1 MKVARLAALGDPIP
15 PTAAALPNGAVA
27 AIGNFDGVH
36 RGHRETLAVA
46 RREAARLGA
55 AFAAVTFDPHPAR
68 VLRPDRAPKAIS
80 TPADR
85 EALLAAAGVELL
97 VVLRFREEIANT
109 PAEDFVE
116 RLLLGRLGVR
126 AVAQGGNF
134 RFGRGR
140 AGGLDTL
147 RSVGARRGFAVIE
160 SPAVRFDG
168 RPVSSTR
175 IREALAAGRPEEA
188 EAMLGRPYEL
198 SGAVVPGAGRGRG
211 LGFPTANLL
220 PEGEPLLR
228 EGVYAADAL
237 PEDEPAAPPP
247 DRAAADARRRAI
259 VHFGPRPTF
268 SDGPSLEAHLLDYA
282 GAPRSLRLRFLR
294 FLRPVRAFPGGGA
307 LRRQLERDAAA
318 AADLAGPLPPPSAPT
333 GPRVEALRPSLAGS

>member
-1 MKVARLAALGDPIP
+1 MRVARLAALGDPLP
-15 PTAAALPNGAVA
+15 SAAAPLPNGSVA

-46 RREAARLGA
+46 RRESARLGA

-68 VLRPDRAPKAIS
+68 VLRPGRAPKAIS

-97 VVLRFREEIANT
+97 VVLRFGAEMAKT

-126 AVAQGGNF
+126 AVVQGGNF

-140 AGGLDTL
+140 SGGLDTL

-160 SPAVRFDG
+160 SPAVRFAG
-168 RPVSSTR
+168 RPISSTR

-237 PEDEPAAPPP
+237 VEDEPPPP
-247 DRAAADARRRAI
+247 SGGARPRRRAI

-268 SDGPSLEAHLLDYA
+268 SDGASLEAHLLDYS
-282 GAPRSLRLRFLR
+282 GSPRALRLRFLR
-294 FLRPVRAFPGGGA
+294 FLRPVRAFPGAEA
-307 LRRQLERDAAA
+307 LRLQLERDAAA
-318 AADLAGPLPPPSAPT
+318 ASDPALPPAPA
-333 GPRVEALRPSLAGS
+333 PQVEALRPALAGP

>member
-1 MKVARLAALGDPIP
+1 MRVARLAALGDPLP
-15 PTAAALPNGAVA
+15 PAAAPLPNGSVA

-97 VVLRFREEIANT
+97 VVLRFGAEMAKT

-126 AVAQGGNF
+126 AVVQGGNF

-140 AGGLDTL
+140 SGGLGTL
-147 RSVGARRGFAVIE
+147 RAVGARRGFAVIE

-168 RPVSSTR
+168 RPISSTR
-175 IREALAAGRPEEA
+175 IRETLAAGRPEEA

-237 PEDEPAAPPP
+237 VEDEPPPP
-247 DRAAADARRRAI
+247 SGGARPRRRAI

-268 SDGPSLEAHLLDYA
+268 SDGASLEAHLLDYS
-282 GAPRSLRLRFLR
+282 GSPRALRLRFLR
-294 FLRPVRAFPGGGA
+294 FLRPVRAFPGAEA
-307 LRRQLERDAAA
+307 LRLQLERDAAA
-318 AADLAGPLPPPSAPT
+318 ASDPDLPPAPA
-333 GPRVEALRPSLAGS
+333 PPVEALRPALAGP

>member
-1 MKVARLAALGDPIP
+1 MRVARLAALGDPLP
-15 PTAAALPNGAVA
+15 SAAAPLPNGSVA

-46 RREAARLGA
+46 RGEAARLGA

-97 VVLRFREEIANT
+97 VVLRFGAEMAKT
-109 PAEDFVE
+109 TAEDFVE

-126 AVAQGGNF
+126 SVVQGGNF

-140 AGGLDTL
+140 SGGLGTL
-147 RSVGARRGFAVIE
+147 RAVGARRGFAVIE

-168 RPVSSTR
+168 RPISSTR

-237 PEDEPAAPPP
+237 VEDEPPPP
-247 DRAAADARRRAI
+247 SGGARPRRRAI

-268 SDGPSLEAHLLDYA
+268 SDGASLEAHLLDYS
-282 GAPRSLRLRFLR
+282 GSPRALRLRFLR
-294 FLRPVRAFPGGGA
+294 FLRPVRAFPGAEA
-307 LRRQLERDAAA
+307 LRLQLERDAAA
-318 AADLAGPLPPPSAPT
+318 ASDPDLPPAPA
-333 GPRVEALRPSLAGS
+333 PPVEALRPALAGP

>member
-1 MKVARLAALGDPIP
+1 MRVARLGALGDPLP
-15 PTAAALPNGAVA
+15 PAAAPLPNGSVA

-36 RGHRETLAVA
+36 RGHRETLVIA
-46 RREAARLGA
+46 RGEAARLGA

-97 VVLRFREEIANT
+97 VVLRFGAEMAKT
-109 PAEDFVE
+109 PAEDFVK

-126 AVAQGGNF
+126 SVVQGGNF

-140 AGGLDTL
+140 SGGLGTL
-147 RSVGARRGFAVIE
+147 RAVGARRGFAVIE

-168 RPVSSTR
+168 RPISSTR

-237 PEDEPAAPPP
+237 VEDEPPPP
-247 DRAAADARRRAI
+247 SGGARPRRRAI

-268 SDGPSLEAHLLDYA
+268 SDGASLEAHLLDYS
-282 GAPRSLRLRFLR
+282 GSPRALRLRFLR
-294 FLRPVRAFPGGGA
+294 FLRPVRAFPGAEA
-307 LRRQLERDAAA
+307 LRLQLERDAAA
-318 AADLAGPLPPPSAPT
+318 ASDPALPPAPA
-333 GPRVEALRPSLAGS
+333 PQVEALRPALAGP

>member
-1 MKVARLAALGDPIP
+1 MRVARLAALGDPLP
-15 PTAAALPNGAVA
+15 PAAAPLPNGSVA

-36 RGHRETLAVA
+36 RGHRETLVIA

-68 VLRPDRAPKAIS
+68 VLRPGRAPKAIS

-97 VVLRFREEIANT
+97 VVLRFGAEMAKT

-126 AVAQGGNF
+126 AVVQGGNF

-140 AGGLDTL
+140 SGGLDTL

-160 SPAVRFDG
+160 SPAVRFAG
-168 RPVSSTR
+168 RPISSTR

-237 PEDEPAAPPP
+237 VEDEPPPP
-247 DRAAADARRRAI
+247 SGGARPRRRAI

-268 SDGPSLEAHLLDYA
+268 SDGASLEAHLLDYS
-282 GAPRSLRLRFLR
+282 GSPRALRLRFLR
-294 FLRPVRAFPGGGA
+294 FLRPVRAFPGAEA
-307 LRRQLERDAAA
+307 LRLQLERDAAA
-318 AADLAGPLPPPSAPT
+318 ASDPDLPPAPA
-333 GPRVEALRPSLAGS
+333 PPVEALRPALAGP

>member
-1 MKVARLAALGDPIP
+1 MRVARLAALGDPLP
-15 PTAAALPNGAVA
+15 PAASLPNGAVA

-36 RGHRETLAVA
+36 RGHRETLVIA

-68 VLRPDRAPKAIS
+68 VLRPARAPKAIS

-97 VVLRFREEIANT
+97 VVLRFREEMAKT

-116 RLLLGRLGVR
+116 RLLLARLGVR
-126 AVAQGGNF
+126 AVVQGGNF

-140 AGGLDTL
+140 SGGLDTL
-147 RSVGARRGFAVIE
+147 RSVGARRGFAVLE

-168 RPVSSTR
+168 RPISSTR

-237 PEDEPAAPPP
+237 VEEEAAP
-247 DRAAADARRRAI
+247 RRAI

-268 SDGPSLEAHLLDYA
+268 SDGASLEAHLLDYS
-282 GAPRSLRLRFLR
+282 GSPRALRLRLLR
-294 FLRPVRAFPGGGA
+294 FLRPVRTFPGAEA
-307 LRRQLERDAAA
+307 LRLQLERDAAA
-318 AADLAGPLPPPSAPT
+318 AADLAGPPPPASAPPG
-333 GPRVEALRPSLAGS
+333 GPVEALRPALAGP

>member
-1 MKVARLAALGDPIP
+1 MRVARLAALGDPLP
-15 PTAAALPNGAVA
+15 AAAALPSGSVA

-36 RGHRETLAVA
+36 RGHRETLVIA

-68 VLRPDRAPKAIS
+68 VLRPARAPKAIS

-85 EALLAAAGVELL
+85 EVLLAAAGVELL
-97 VVLRFREEIANT
+97 VVLRFREEMAKT

-116 RLLLGRLGVR
+116 RLLLGRLDVR
-126 AVAQGGNF
+126 AVVQGGNF

-140 AGGLDTL
+140 SGGLDTL
-147 RSVGARRGFAVIE
+147 RSVGARRGFAVLE

-168 RPVSSTR
+168 RPISSTR

-237 PEDEPAAPPP
+237 VEDGAARPSRGAPATPQ
-247 DRAAADARRRAI
+247 RRAI

-268 SDGPSLEAHLLDYA
+268 SDGASLEAHLLDYS
-282 GAPRSLRLRFLR
+282 GSPRALRLRFLR
-294 FLRPVRAFPGGGA
+294 FLRPVRTFPGGEA
-307 LRRQLERDAAA
+307 LRLQLERDAAA
-318 AADLAGPLPPPSAPT
+318 AADLAGPLPPASAPP
-333 GPRVEALRPSLAGS
+333 GGRVEALHPALAGP

>member
-1 MKVARLAALGDPIP
+1 MRVARLAALGDPLP
-15 PTAAALPNGAVA
+15 PAAAPLPNGSVA

-36 RGHRETLAVA
+36 RGHRETLVIA

-97 VVLRFREEIANT
+97 VVLRFGAEMAKT

-126 AVAQGGNF
+126 AVVQGGNF

-140 AGGLDTL
+140 SGGLDTL

-160 SPAVRFDG
+160 SPAVRFAG
-168 RPVSSTR
+168 RPISSTR

-237 PEDEPAAPPP
+237 VEDEPPPP
-247 DRAAADARRRAI
+247 SGGARPRRRAI

-268 SDGPSLEAHLLDYA
+268 SDGASLEAHLLDYS
-282 GAPRSLRLRFLR
+282 GSPRALRLRFLR
-294 FLRPVRAFPGGGA
+294 FLRPVRAFPGAEA
-307 LRRQLERDAAA
+307 LRLQLERDAAA
-318 AADLAGPLPPPSAPT
+318 ASDPDLPPAPA
-333 GPRVEALRPSLAGS
+333 PPVEALRPALAGP